1 MVSVLRRFLVLAL
14 WASAP
19 LCAGCNP
26 DVTIGTQW
34 GEWCADAPWE
44 NEPVEFQ
51 NERGGVVIPPGDY
64 QLVYVSGAQIHDPS
78 VGYEV
83 TDNYYGKQGL
93 EAGHHVFSGA
103 TPKTSATSV
112 WLADS
117 GLVFGGTIRDVEEE
131 NAGHT
136 WPLSHEGGELY
147 VTLFDDYYDDNS
159 GPGVRLCL
167 RRE

>member
-1 MVSVLRRFLVLAL
+1 MSPVFRRLLAASL
-14 WASAP
+14 WGSA
-19 LCAGCNP
+19 LSCAGCNP

-34 GEWCADAPWE
+34 GEWCADAPWQ
-44 NEPVEFQ
+44 NEPVEFR
-51 NERGGVVIPPGDY
+51 NEAGGVVIPPGDY
-64 QLVYVSGAQIHDPS
+64 QLAYVSGAQIHDPD

-103 TPKTSATSV
+103 SPKTSATSV
-112 WLADS
+112 WLTDS
-117 GLVFGGTIRDVEEE
+117 DLVFGGSIRDVEEA
-131 NAGHT
+131 NRGYG

-147 VTLFDDYYDDNS
+147 VTLFDDYYDDNK